1 MELTQAQA
9 DKINDILGVSFV
21 DLDYED
27 DVQHY
32 IYALEDGECLESFFP
47 SPAAEDDEEIVARI
61 DSPEEAAVQAAVE
74 EAHYYLTRLLNRSV
88 SEMLKDELPEL
99 VEEHGINAIEW
110 IYGGVQESLGR
121 THEWSSESIVAYV
134 KVFFDKY
141 YAKTY
146 QSDGKEFAFVRAE
159 LGEDMDDMVA
169 RHVDW
174 HAVQQEYLEDET
186 TIIID
191 SDHCELV
198 FISESGF
205 DDDLY
210 KELMYWA

>member
-9 DKINDILGVSFV
+9 DKVNEILGTCFV
-21 DLDYED
+21 DLDFED
-27 DVQHY
+27 DAQHY
-32 IYALEDGECLESFFP
+32 LDALEDGECLAGLFP
-47 SPAAEDDEEIVARI
+47 SDKKAEDNDEI
-61 DSPEEAAVQAAVE
+61 SPEEAAVQAAVE
-74 EAHYYLTRLLNRSV
+74 DAHYYLTRLLSRSV
-88 SEMLKDELPEL
+88 SEMLKEELPEL
-99 VEEHGINAIEW
+99 VEEHGIDAIE
-110 IYGGVQESLGR
+110 YLYEAVKESLGR
-121 THEWSSESIVAYV
+121 TRKWGNDSVVTYYV
-134 KVFFDKY
+134 KEFFDKY

-146 QSDGKEFAFVRAE
+146 ESDGEEFAFVRAE
-159 LGEDMDDMVA
+159 LGGDMDDIVA

>member
-21 DLDYED
+21 DLEED
-27 DVQHY
+27 ADAQQY
-32 IYALEDGECLESFFP
+32 LDALEDGECLESFFP
-47 SPAAEDDEEIVARI
+47 TSDKKAEDDDISEE
-61 DSPEEAAVQAAVE
+61 DAAVQAAVE
-74 EAHYYLTRLLNRSV
+74 EAHAFIKHILNRSV
-88 SEMLKDELPEL
+88 SEMLKEELPEL
-99 VEEHGINAIEW
+99 VEEHGIDAIAY
-110 IYGGVQESLGR
+110 IYAGVEESLGR
-121 THEWSSESIVAYV
+121 TREWSSECVKEYV

-146 QSDGKEFAFVRAE
+146 ESDGEEFAFVRAE
-159 LGEDMDDMVA
+159 LGEDMDDIVA

>member
-21 DLDYED
+21 DLDD
-27 DVQHY
+27 DDDAEY
-32 IYALEDGECLESFFP
+32 YLEALEDGECK
-47 SPAAEDDEEIVARI
+47 AED
-61 DSPEEAAVQAAVE
+61 QAAVE
-74 EAHYYLTRLLNRSV
+74 EAHAFIKHILNRSV

-99 VEEHGINAIEW
+99 VEEHGIDAIAY
-110 IYGGVQESLGR
+110 IYAGVEESLGR
-121 THEWSSESIVAYV
+121 TREWSSECVKEYV

-174 HAVQQEYLEDET
+174 RAVQQEYIEDET

-191 SDHCELV
+191 GEHGELV
-198 FISESGF
+198 FISENGF
-205 DDDLY
+205 YDDLY

>member
-21 DLDYED
+21 ELEEDADAQQYLD
-27 DVQHY
+27 
-32 IYALEDGECLESFFP
+32 ALEDGECLESFFP

-88 SEMLKDELPEL
+88 SEMLKEELPEL
-99 VEEHGINAIEW
+99 VEEHGIAAIEYV
-110 IYGGVQESLGR
+110 YGGVEESLGR
-121 THEWSSESIVAYV
+121 TREWSSECVKEYV
-134 KVFFDKY
+134 KEFFDKY

-146 QSDGKEFAFVRAE
+146 QSDGKEFAFVRAV

-174 HAVQQEYLEDET
+174 RAVQQEYLEDET

-210 KELMYWA
+210 KEFMYWA

>member
-9 DKINDILGVSFV
+9 DKINKMLGVSFV

-47 SPAAEDDEEIVARI
+47 TRDKDKDNDEI
-61 DSPEEAAVQAAVE
+61 SPEEAAVQAAVE
-74 EAHYYLTRLLNRSV
+74 DAHYYLTHLLNRSV

-99 VEEHGINAIEW
+99 VEEHGIDAIEY
-110 IYGGVQESLGR
+110 IYKGVEESLGR
-121 THEWSSESIVAYV
+121 AHEWSSESIVAYV

-159 LGEDMDDMVA
+159 LGADMVDIVA

-174 HAVQQEYLEDET
+174 HAVQQDVLEDES
-186 TIIID
+186 TIIIY
-191 SDHCELV
+191 SEHGELV